1 MLSRLMDLVVLVAEL
16 TQDSDKSYKDLDQEL
31 MMRGYSQ
38 EEIERAVVWYA
49 TRDDLLVDE
58 HVITHGRNSFRVL
71 SDWERI
77 SLSSE
82 CYAYLLRLL
91 NLGIVDG
98 SQFEKIIARA
108 IPVGPEKVHL
118 SDVKAIACAVVF
130 NKEPSELED
139 ELVDFFDEDV
149 PAS

>member
-1 MLSRLMDLVVLVAEL
+1 MLNRLMDLVVLVAEL
-16 TQDSDKSYKDLDQEL
+16 AQENDKTYKDLDQEL
-31 MMRGYSQ
+31 MMRGYTQ

-49 TRDDLLVDE
+49 TRDDIIEDE
-58 HVITHGRNSFRVL
+58 QVLQHGRNSFRVL
-71 SDWERI
+71 SDWERM
-77 SLSSE
+77 SLSSD

-98 SQFEKIIARA
+98 GQFEKIIARA
-108 IPVGPEKVHL
+108 IPVGPEKVQL
-118 SDVKAIACAVVF
+118 SDVKAIACSVIF

-139 ELVDFFDEDV
+139 ELVDFFDDEI

>member
-16 TQDSDKSYKDLDQEL
+16 TQETDKSYKDLDQEL
-31 MMRGYSQ
+31 MMRGYTQ

-49 TRDDLLVDE
+49 TRDDILEDE
-58 HVITHGRNSFRVL
+58 QVLQHGHHSFRVL
-71 SDWERI
+71 SDWERM
-77 SLSSE
+77 SLSSD

-98 SQFEKIIARA
+98 AQFEKIISRA

-118 SDVKAIACAVVF
+118 GDVKAIACSVVF
-130 NKEPSELED
+130 NKEPGELEE
-139 ELVDFFDEDV
+139 ELVDFFDDGFSE
-149 PAS
+149 S

>member
-16 TQDSDKSYKDLDQEL
+16 AQENDKTYNDLDQEL
-31 MMRGYSQ
+31 MMRGYTQ

-49 TRDDLLVDE
+49 TRDDILEDDQV
-58 HVITHGRNSFRVL
+58 VQHGRNSFRVL
-71 SDWERI
+71 SDWERM
-77 SLSSE
+77 SLSSD

-98 SQFEKIIARA
+98 GQFEKIIARA
-108 IPVGPEKVHL
+108 IPVGPEKVQL
-118 SDVKAIACAVVF
+118 SDVKAIACSVIF
-130 NKEPSELED
+130 NKEPGELED
-139 ELVDFFDEDV
+139 ELVDFFDDEI

>member
-16 TQDSDKSYKDLDQEL
+16 TRDNDKSYKDLDQEL

-49 TRDDLLVDE
+49 TRDDVLGDDQILP
-58 HVITHGRNSFRVL
+58 HGRNSVRVL
-71 SDWERI
+71 SDWERM

-82 CYAYLLRLL
+82 CYAYLLRLN

-98 SQFEKIIARA
+98 DQFEKIIARA
-108 IPVGPEKVHL
+108 IPVGSEKVQL
-118 SDVKAIACAVVF
+118 NDVKAIACSVVF
-130 NKEPSELED
+130 NKEPGELED
-139 ELVDFFDEDV
+139 DLVDFFDEDI
-149 PAS
+149 PAT

>member
-16 TQDSDKSYKDLDQEL
+16 AQENDKTYKDLDQEL
-31 MMRGYSQ
+31 MMRGYTQ

-49 TRDDLLVDE
+49 TRDDILEDDQV
-58 HVITHGRNSFRVL
+58 VQHGRNSFRVL
-71 SDWERI
+71 SDWERM
-77 SLSSE
+77 SLSSD

-98 SQFEKIIARA
+98 GQFEKIIARA
-108 IPVGPEKVHL
+108 IPVGPEKVQL
-118 SDVKAIACAVVF
+118 SDVKAIACSVIF
-130 NKEPSELED
+130 NKEPGELED
-139 ELVDFFDEDV
+139 ELVDFFDDEI

>member
-16 TQDSDKSYKDLDQEL
+16 TQENDKTYKDLDQEL
-31 MMRGYSQ
+31 MMRGYTQ

-49 TRDDLLVDE
+49 TRDEILEDE
-58 HVITHGRNSFRVL
+58 QVVQHGRNSFRVL
-71 SDWERI
+71 SDWERM
-77 SLSSE
+77 SLSSD

-98 SQFEKIIARA
+98 GQFEKIIARA
-108 IPVGPEKVHL
+108 IPVGPEKVQL

-130 NKEPSELED
+130 NKEPGELEE
-139 ELVDFFDEDV
+139 ELVDFLDDEV
-149 PAS
+149 AAS